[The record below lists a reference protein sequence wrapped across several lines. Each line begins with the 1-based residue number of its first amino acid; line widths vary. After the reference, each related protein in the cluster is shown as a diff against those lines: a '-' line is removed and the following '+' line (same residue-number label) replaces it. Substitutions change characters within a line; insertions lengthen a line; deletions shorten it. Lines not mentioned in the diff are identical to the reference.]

1 MKLTGPTCIYSYYHT
16 SSTTLFHSKF
26 YVIDIFS
33 GHYMYIE
40 TSAPVRPGQK
50 ARLLSQL
57 VNPSG
62 STCISFYYHMY
73 GRNIANL
80 NVYVKEQSSSGT
92 SSLGQPIWKRNGN
105 QQNKWIVGQF
115 TITPSQSFRV
125 GTNAL
130 EHMTTIITM
139 FIIFINPFPHEYSC

>member
-1 MKLTGPTCIYSYYHT
+1 MSPHENFEYSYPLILPQFFF
-16 SSTTLFHSKF
+16 SSYQTYVSETFLGF
-26 YVIDIFS
+26 YCISS

-62 STCISFYYHMY
+62 STCVSFYYHMY

-92 SSLGQPIWKRNGN
+92 SSLGQPLWKRSGN

-125 GTNAL
+125 STTAL
-130 EHMTTIITM
+130 E
-139 FIIFINPFPHEYSC
+139 FFVLCY

>member
-1 MKLTGPTCIYSYYHT
+1 
-16 SSTTLFHSKF
+16 
-26 YVIDIFS
+26 
-33 GHYMYIE
+33 MYIE

-62 STCISFYYHMY
+62 STCVSFYYHMY

-92 SSLGQPIWKRNGN
+92 SSLGQPIWKRSGN

-125 GTNAL
+125 STIAL
-130 EHMTTIITM
+130 DYMSSVINMLIL
-139 FIIFINPFPHEYSC
+139 FINHFPHEYSC